1 MTPVELFAKSGATTT
16 STVHSRSTA
25 ATSTTTSS
33 EDNGNKEDLA
43 MLIELGGR
51 TLYPPPGRRPAR
63 FVGRKGGTK
72 TQITAE
78 RKKTNKSQEEGS
90 RR

>member
-1 MTPVELFAKSGATTT
+1 
-16 STVHSRSTA
+16 
-25 ATSTTTSS
+25 
-33 EDNGNKEDLA
+33 